1 MPGTVRTQARSTRTA
16 APRTGTI
23 RAPTATRIA
32 AKTGV
37 LPGWIWPVSGTRI
50 TSRFESGHQAV
61 DIGIPVGTPLYA
73 PHAGTIAKV
82 GWDTSGYG
90 EHIVLNTLDGLQIYL
105 GHLSEVNVSVGD
117 NVAPGQQIG
126 RTGNTGN
133 STGPHLHYEIRQ
145 GSGRVDPLSL
155 EYGQVDKTIKATAT
169 PKPVSRLQANAL
181 APKQAY
187 AAEIPE
193 DSKKGNL
200 ITNNPFYK
208 AGKTVGTG
216 IVTGT
221 VADIP
226 GTTVQ
231 AFKDTLNEELFSK
244 IKWGNWI
251 AGTIG
256 FVLLG
261 IGAWGL
267 VSSEAIKQAIQPVI
281 QAVKE
286 TGGGE

>member
-16 APRTGTI
+16 APRTGTV

-37 LPGWIWPVSGTRI
+37 LPGWVWPVSGTRI

-169 PKPVSRLQANAL
+169 PKPVSRLQANAI
-181 APKQAY
+181 APKMQAF
-187 AAEIPE
+187 ATEIPQ
-193 DSKKGNL
+193 DPGKGNL

-216 IVTGT
+216 IASGT
-221 VADIP
+221 VQDIP
-226 GTTVQ
+226 ATTVK
-231 AFKDTLNEELFSK
+231 AFTDTLNDELFSK

-251 AGTIG
+251 AGVIG
-256 FVLLG
+256 FTLLG

-281 QAVKE
+281 QSVKE
-286 TGGGE
+286 VGTE